1 LSEMFRLSGCRSKRK
16 RQRQSICHVEC
27 GRDISCVVA
36 ALVSTAGTNK

>member
-1 LSEMFRLSGCRSKRK
+1 LSGGRSKRK